1 MINLLPEEY
10 VQRRSQQRA
19 NLICMV
25 LFAVAAA
32 AVGAA
37 SLVSER
43 TSRNTREVCE
53 RINAA
58 YADAAKLIDEVHQLE
73 AQKRTMLDK
82 AKMSAALMEQL
93 PRSYVLAVVTN
104 ALPRGAS
111 LVSLD
116 MSVRTVQS
124 DTGESKKGR
133 TKFTTIA
140 QARSVRKR
148 PLTAPTLAV
157 ALNIKGKAS
166 TDVQVARF
174 IANLAKHS
182 LMEMVDLSYS
192 KEADGQD
199 RSTREFRLVARLKPN
214 ADALDGIRADA
225 EDAPEAATTQHAIRT
240 GGGA

>member
-124 DTGESKKGR
+124 DTGESKKAR
-133 TKFTTIA
+133 TKFSTIA

-174 IANLAKHS
+174 IANLAKHN

-225 EDAPEAATTQHAIRT
+225 EDAPEAAATQHAIRT

>member
-73 AQKRTMLDK
+73 AQKRTMLEK

-124 DTGESKKGR
+124 DTGESKQAR
-133 TKFTTIA
+133 TKFNAIA
-140 QARSVRKR
+140 QARSVRKG
-148 PLTAPTLAV
+148 PPAAPALAV
-157 ALNIKGKAS
+157 VLNIKGKAS

-214 ADALDGIRADA
+214 ADALDGIRAAA
-225 EDAPEAATTQHAIRT
+225 EDGPEAPTTQHAILT